1 MPLLQRYCFDDGSPS
16 ILKEEVKE
24 AVYSRKADKL
34 PGVDNVLSELFNQGG
49 EAITSTMTTLFQN
62 I

>member
-1 MPLLQRYCFDDGSPS
+1 MPLLQRYFFADGSPS

-24 AVYSRKADKL
+24 EGYSRKADKL
-34 PGVDNVLSELFNQGG
+34 PGVDNFLSEMFNQGG